1 MWKCGPLRISSMWVA
16 WSSRCSGGL
25 LLRTPTIIG
34 LVRLKTYLSTL
45 VCGLALALVALF
57 AGSVCAPA
65 QQASATNAAETPAEH
80 GRLLLVLP
88 FQNQTGQ
95 SSLDWI
101 GEAAADILNRRLNS
115 AGFMTIGRGDRLY
128 ALDRLGLPLNF
139 EPSRA
144 TTIRIAENLDADYV
158 VVGSYTLL
166 DGRLAAKAQ
175 ILDVSAL
182 SLGSPLTRS
191 ADLKG
196 LMDTINGLAWD
207 VARKLDPSY
216 SVAEQTFLAADAP
229 LRIDA
234 FENYVRGVV
243 EEAPLER
250 IMHLKEA
257 VRISPTFTPAWLALG
272 RAYFAN
278 QEYDLAATTFGRLPI
293 DDQHALEADFYR
305 GLSYFYTANY
315 MKAEDAF
322 AFVSLRL
329 PLPEVVNNQGVAASR
344 RGRDGA
350 PQFQQAIA
358 ADPRDED
365 YAFNLA
371 VSLRRRNDTAGAVR
385 EIDQALKLRPNDTE
399 AQAFAT
405 VLKDPSSV
413 KVNPNPGKAIPDDS
427 LPIERIKRSYSETGF
442 RQAAFEMEQVESLRL
457 ATLPPAQQA
466 ASLVKNGD
474 QFLNRGLI
482 LEAEREYQFALK
494 ADPSSALAHAGLAQV
509 REHSRDVEAARQEA
523 QKSLILAPNVPA
535 HLVLARLDLASSQLA
550 PAASEVSQALRIDP
564 SSPNALGM
572 KQAIES
578 RGQQVP

>member
-1 MWKCGPLRISSMWVA
+1 VH
-16 WSSRCSGGL
+16 
-25 LLRTPTIIG
+25 
-34 LVRLKTYLSTL
+34 
-45 VCGLALALVALF
+45 GLALVLVILF

-65 QQASATNAAETPAEH
+65 QQASATSAPETPAEH

-95 SSLDWI
+95 PSLDWI
-101 GEAAADILNRRLNS
+101 GEASADILNRRLNS

-166 DGRLAAKAQ
+166 DGRLTAKAQ

-182 SLGSPLTRS
+182 MLGSPLTRT
-191 ADLKG
+191 ADLKS
-196 LMDTINGLAWD
+196 LMDTLNGLAWD
-207 VARKLDPSY
+207 VARKLDPTY

-234 FENYVRGVV
+234 FENYIRGVI
-243 EEAPLER
+243 EEAPLDR
-250 IMHLKEA
+250 IVHLKEA

-278 QEYDLAATTFGRLPI
+278 QEYDLAAATLGRLPV
-293 DDQHALEADFYR
+293 DDPHALEADFYR
-305 GLSYFYTANY
+305 GLAYFYTANY

-350 PQFQQAIA
+350 PQFQQAMA

-365 YAFNLA
+365 YVFNLA
-371 VSLRRRNDTAGAVR
+371 VSLRRRNDTAGAIR

-399 AQAFAT
+399 AQAFAA

-413 KVNPNPGKAIPDDS
+413 KVNPDPGKAVPDDT
-427 LPIERIKRSYSETGF
+427 LPLERIKRAYSETGF
-442 RQAAFEMEQVESLRL
+442 RQAAFEMEQVEALRL

-466 ASLVKNGD
+466 AALVKYGD

-482 LEAEREYQFALK
+482 LEAEREFQSALK

-523 QKSLILAPNVPA
+523 EKSLTLAPNVPA
-535 HLVLARLDLASSQLA
+535 HLVLARLDLSSNQLA
-550 PAASEVSQALRIDP
+550 PAANEVSQALRIDP
-564 SSPNALGM
+564 ASSNALGM